1 MFDHKTILDKAVDDG
16 VINADQRWKLA
27 PYFEGG
33 IAEAK
38 TAELDVSLDAPRDLG
53 LAKQI
58 EESEAPRFIRGF
70 HDVLITIG
78 LVIALIGLSALTNVI
93 FVLVG
98 AWVLA
103 EVLVKR
109 QRLALPAVALTLI
122 YAGNALFAVFLY
134 SETFILEYSVELKI
148 LIVAACSIA
157 LLVPFYWRFRVPIS
171 LAAMIT
177 SGLVLAF
184 ALALYL
190 VSLMINIS
198 DVFTNAPFI
207 FNAIGFIAAAILF
220 AIAMWFDLKDRL
232 RQKRW
237 SDVAFWLHLI
247 TAPLLLYSFVSII
260 LYQNAGAFWWSTA
273 PQVTDAFIVV
283 VCVLGMMLV
292 GLVIDRRAFVTSGLI
307 SLIVASTIIFD
318 KTSMSWGDTTSVA
331 LLIVG
336 LLVLSFGV
344 GWHLLRR
351 LLLRVLPRWIVQAV
365 PPVS

>member
-1 MFDHKTILDKAVDDG
+1 MFDHKAILDKAVDDG
-16 VINADQRWKLA
+16 VINSDQRWKLA

-33 IAEAK
+33 IEAAQ

-58 EESEAPRFIRGF
+58 EDSEAPRFIRGF

-78 LVIALIGLSALTNVI
+78 LVIALSGLSALTNILVVI
-93 FVLVG
+93 VG

-103 EVLVKR
+103 EILVKR

-122 YAGNALFAVFLY
+122 YAGSALFTVGVY
-134 SETFILEYSVELKI
+134 SEQFIEGYSVELKI
-148 LIVAACSIA
+148 LIVTACSIA
-157 LLVPFYWRFRVPIS
+157 LLIPFYWRFRVPIS

-184 ALALYL
+184 ALTLYV
-190 VSLMINIS
+190 VSRLININ

-220 AIAMWFDLKDRL
+220 AIAMRFDLKDRY

-260 LYQNAGAFWWSTA
+260 LYQNAGALWWSAT
-273 PQVTDAFIVV
+273 PQITDALIVV
-283 VCVLGMMLV
+283 VCVLGMMMV

-307 SLIVASTIIFD
+307 SLIVAATVIFEN
-318 KTSMSWGDTTSVA
+318 TSMLWGNTTSIA

-344 GWHLLRR
+344 GWNLLRR
-351 LLLRVLPRWIVQAV
+351 LLLRVMPSWIVQAV